1 VRILTI
7 LLAIF
12 LSSCALLPGGDDDT
26 SDPGNGQTKVRLTE
40 PGKIDTDW
48 WVTDRPDINKV
59 YVSPTTARALGL
71 SLVGGIVLSPS
82 IFLPA
87 QPDYQK
93 VAIQFL
99 NQNGRG
105 GCRITSGSQVSQ
117 FQYEFGYDCTA
128 NR

>member
-1 VRILTI
+1 MRIIVI

-26 SDPGNGQTKVRLTE
+26 SDPGNGQIKVRLAD

-48 WVTDRPDINKV
+48 WVTDRPDTNKV

-93 VAIQFL
+93 VAVQFL
-99 NQNGRG
+99 IQNGRG

-128 NR
+128 NK

>member
-1 VRILTI
+1 VRIITV

-12 LSSCALLPGGDDDT
+12 LNGCALLPGGDDDT
-26 SDPGNGQTKVRLTE
+26 NDPGNGQTKVRLAE

-48 WVTDRPDINKV
+48 WVTDRPETNKL
-59 YVSPTTARALGL
+59 YVSPTTARTLGL
-71 SLVGGIVLSPS
+71 SLIGGIVLSPS
-82 IFLPA
+82 VFLPT
-87 QPDYQK
+87 QTDYQK

-105 GCRITSGSQVSQ
+105 GCKIVSGAQASQ

-128 NR
+128 NK

>member
-1 VRILTI
+1 MRILTI

-105 GCRITSGSQVSQ
+105 GCRITSGSQASQ